1 MKYFLSLC
9 LLGSH
14 IFGLA
19 QDLSNHVPT
28 LSKSVFVINAAA
40 IHEKCQEANLETFD
54 FFKAFRE
61 NTDKYLRG
69 SGVDN
74 ALVPMLV
81 ANSDDFGI
89 STTDNSYL
97 FMRDRDSINYTA
109 FLFKVSNEE
118 KANSLI
124 KTMVRDEDGVELGI
138 GEGFEFAYNDNMI
151 IGWNSRMVSFF
162 DYRIPSY
169 YGAWDAVED
178 AATDEY
184 YESYED
190 RYEAIEKEEEEKKAR
205 SILTALEEVFNPNPN
220 HTISGNDHFKEAV
233 MKSSDIIFFAD
244 GFGNM
249 NLMNDVFGTRGTVDG
264 MLSIFADNYFYCH
277 MNLNDNDITAAYTYH
292 VSDVFK
298 DMMLATNNGK
308 FNKNLIKYID
318 GQDLIGYL
326 GMAVDPEAYYEMVM
340 DIYSKVMSSMP
351 GYGELVNSGMDIY
364 NILLD
369 EDEVFDF
376 IKGDALFAVT
386 NIKPFDVTYTT
397 YEYDDDFNEN
407 EITKTKQELLPEYV
421 FLASIGNE
429 KLSGK
434 IIELLVKSELL
445 IQKEGYYL
453 VIDPTS
459 RYRKNK
465 ENGMLH
471 YVAIENDVLIVTND
485 VELVTTY
492 RESGLPKNRLI
503 SKERRTH
510 LKKNNY
516 VGYWNSDNTFSKMT
530 AEMKSM
536 GQDFFDIMEEGNA
549 VIDHAS
555 INGLSSQG
563 NLFSAD
569 LKLKM
574 KEGEKLAITHL
585 LELAES
591 IYKMQVK

>member
-9 LLGSH
+9 LLGGT
-14 IFGLA
+14 IFSLA

-28 LSKSVFVINAAA
+28 LSKSVFVIDAAS
-40 IHEKCQEANLETFD
+40 IHEKCQKANLETFE
-54 FFKAFRE
+54 FFKELKE
-61 NTDKYLRG
+61 NTDKYLTG

-81 ANSDDFGI
+81 ANSHDFGI
-89 STTDNSYL
+89 STSDFSYL
-97 FMRDRDSINYTA
+97 FTRDRDSINYTA
-109 FLFKVSNEE
+109 FIFKISNEE
-118 KANSLI
+118 KVNNLI
-124 KTMVRDEDGVELGI
+124 KTMVLDEEGIELGI
-138 GEGFEFAYNDNMI
+138 GEGFEFAYNDKMI
-151 IGWNSRMVSFF
+151 IGWNSRMVAFF
-162 DYRIPSY
+162 DYRIPY
-169 YGAWDAVED
+169 NYGTWEAVEETTTED
-178 AATDEY
+178 Y
-184 YESYED
+184 YENYED
-190 RYEAIEKEEEEKKAR
+190 RYEALEKEEKEKKAS
-205 SILTALEEVFNPNPN
+205 SILVALEEIFNPNPK
-220 HTISGNDHFKEAV
+220 HTISENAHFKEV
-233 MKSSDIIFFAD
+233 VNKSADIIFFVD

-249 NLMNDVFGTRGTVDG
+249 NVMNDVFGTRGTVDG

-277 MNLNDNDITAAYTYH
+277 INMNDNDITAAYTYH

-298 DMMLATNNGK
+298 DMMMAANKGK
-308 FNKNLIKYID
+308 FNKNLFKYID
-318 GQDLIGYL
+318 GQNLIGYL
-326 GMAVDPEAYYEMVM
+326 GMAVDSEAYYEMVM
-340 DIYSKVMSSMP
+340 DMYSKVMSSMP
-351 GYGELVNSGMDIY
+351 RYGEVVSSGMDIY

-386 NIKPFDVTYTT
+386 NIKQFDVTYTS
-397 YEYDDDFNEN
+397 YEYDDDFNEH

-429 KLSGK
+429 KLRGK
-434 IIELLVKSELL
+434 IIELLEKSELL

-453 VIDPTS
+453 VLDPYNS
-459 RYRKNK
+459 YRKDK

-485 VELVTTY
+485 VELVSTY
-492 RESGLPKNRLI
+492 RESGLPKNRLM
-503 SKERRTH
+503 SKERRSH

-516 VGYWNSDNTFSKMT
+516 VGYWDSGNTFSKMT
-530 AEMKSM
+530 DEMKGM
-536 GQDFFDIMEEGNA
+536 GQDFFSIMEEANA
-549 VIDHAS
+549 VIENAT
-555 INGLSSQG
+555 INGLSSEG

-574 KEGEKLAITHL
+574 KGEEKLAITHL